1 MAKKETVHPISIFL
15 IEDHHI
21 MRRGLAS
28 LLTVEEGA
36 QIVGEVASGEEALE
50 KLAQMEAP
58 DLFIMDISLPGMNG
72 IQTTRKILKEFP
84 DTKILILSM
93 YNNPT
98 FVHQALEA
106 GAFGYILKESM
117 VDELR
122 NAIESVSRGK
132 KYLSE
137 KILSAVDLHQT
148 EGFLPYESL
157 TPREV
162 EVFEQLASG
171 LSVKDI
177 GDELVVSIYTVYTH
191 ISNIKRKLGIE
202 KSTDMIRY
210 AIENPLVLKTGN
222 SEDAHYQGRS
232 SRWKLGR

>member
-1 MAKKETVHPISIFL
+1 MVKPIKIFL
-15 IEDHHI
+15 VEDHHI

-36 QIVGEVASGEEALE
+36 LIVGEVASGEEALE
-50 KLAQMEAP
+50 KLVQMEAP
-58 DLFIMDISLPGMNG
+58 DVVLMDISLPGLNG
-72 IQTTRKILKEFP
+72 IEATRKILQEVP
-84 DTKILILSM
+84 RTKVLILSM

-106 GAFGYILKESM
+106 GASGYILKESM

-122 NAIESVSRGK
+122 NAIEAVKNGK
-132 KYLSE
+132 RYISE
-137 KILSAVDLHQT
+137 KIVSIVEPLQA
-148 EGFLPYESL
+148 GNGLPYESL

-177 GDELVVSIYTVYTH
+177 ADDLVVSIYTVYTH

-202 KSTDMIRY
+202 KSADMIRY
-210 AIENPLVLKTGN
+210 AIENPLILKN
-222 SEDAHYQGRS
+222 RD
-232 SRWKLGR
+232 

>member
-1 MAKKETVHPISIFL
+1 
-15 IEDHHI
+15 

-58 DLFIMDISLPGMNG
+58 DLVIMDISLPGMNG

-84 DTKILILSM
+84 ETKILILSM

-137 KILSAVDLHQT
+137 KILSAVDFHQT
-148 EGFLPYESL
+148 EGLLPYESL

-162 EVFEQLASG
+162 EVFERLAGG

-202 KSTDMIRY
+202 KSTDMICY
-210 AIENPLVLKTGN
+210 AIENPLVLKTRN
-222 SEDAHYQGRS
+222 SKDAN
-232 SRWKLGR
+232 

>member
-1 MAKKETVHPISIFL
+1 
-15 IEDHHI
+15 

-36 QIVGEVASGEEALE
+36 LIVGEVASGEEALE
-50 KLAQMEAP
+50 KLVQMEAP
-58 DLFIMDISLPGMNG
+58 DVVLMDISLPGLNG
-72 IQTTRKILKEFP
+72 IETTRKILQEVP
-84 DTKILILSM
+84 QTKVLILSM

-106 GAFGYILKESM
+106 GASGYILKESM

-122 NAIESVSRGK
+122 NAIEAVKNGK
-132 KYLSE
+132 KYISE
-137 KILSAVDLHQT
+137 KIVSIIKPLQV
-148 EGFLPYESL
+148 GNGLPYASL

-177 GDELVVSIYTVYTH
+177 ADELVVSIYTVYTH

-202 KSTDMIRY
+202 KSADMIRY
-210 AIENPLVLKTGN
+210 AIENPLILK
-222 SEDAHYQGRS
+222 
-232 SRWKLGR
+232 SRD

>member
-1 MAKKETVHPISIFL
+1 
-15 IEDHHI
+15 

-36 QIVGEVASGEEALE
+36 LIVGEVASGEEALE
-50 KLAQMEAP
+50 KLVQMEAP
-58 DLFIMDISLPGMNG
+58 DVVLMDISLPGLNG
-72 IQTTRKILKEFP
+72 IEATRKILQEVP
-84 DTKILILSM
+84 RTKVLILSM

-106 GAFGYILKESM
+106 GASGYILKESM

-122 NAIESVSRGK
+122 NAIEAVKNGK
-132 KYLSE
+132 RYISE
-137 KILSAVDLHQT
+137 KIVSIVEPLQA
-148 EGFLPYESL
+148 GNGLPYESL

-177 GDELVVSIYTVYTH
+177 ADDLVVSIYTVYTH

-202 KSTDMIRY
+202 KSADLIRY
-210 AIENPLVLKTGN
+210 AIENPLILKN
-222 SEDAHYQGRS
+222 RD
-232 SRWKLGR
+232 

>member
-1 MAKKETVHPISIFL
+1 
-15 IEDHHI
+15 

-36 QIVGEVASGEEALE
+36 LIVGEVASGEEALE
-50 KLAQMEAP
+50 KLVQMEAP
-58 DLFIMDISLPGMNG
+58 DVVLMDISLPGLNG
-72 IQTTRKILKEFP
+72 IEATRKILQEVP
-84 DTKILILSM
+84 RTKVLILSM

-106 GAFGYILKESM
+106 GASGYILKESM

-122 NAIESVSRGK
+122 NAIEAVKNGK
-132 KYLSE
+132 RYISE
-137 KILSAVDLHQT
+137 KIVSIVEPLQA
-148 EGFLPYESL
+148 GNGLPYESL

-177 GDELVVSIYTVYTH
+177 ADDLVVSIYTVYTH

-202 KSTDMIRY
+202 KSADMIRY
-210 AIENPLVLKTGN
+210 AIENPLILKN
-222 SEDAHYQGRS
+222 RD
-232 SRWKLGR
+232 

>member
-1 MAKKETVHPISIFL
+1 
-15 IEDHHI
+15 

-36 QIVGEVASGEEALE
+36 LIVGEVASGEEALE
-50 KLAQMEAP
+50 KLVQMEAP
-58 DLFIMDISLPGMNG
+58 DVVLMDISLPGLNG
-72 IQTTRKILKEFP
+72 IETTRKILQEVP
-84 DTKILILSM
+84 QTKVLILSM

-106 GAFGYILKESM
+106 GASGYILKESM

-122 NAIESVSRGK
+122 NAIEAVKNGK
-132 KYLSE
+132 KYISE
-137 KILSAVDLHQT
+137 KIVSIIEPLQV
-148 EGFLPYESL
+148 GNGLPYASL

-177 GDELVVSIYTVYTH
+177 ADELVVSIYTVYTH

-202 KSTDMIRY
+202 KSADMIRY
-210 AIENPLVLKTGN
+210 AIENPLILK
-222 SEDAHYQGRS
+222 
-232 SRWKLGR
+232 SRD